1 MMNYD
6 AKYQVWIHTRSK
18 CLLSAS
24 NLFLNV
30 VPQFMT
36 RASSSSRLR
45 GSWECLT
52 WNALCFNTVTWEKK
66 TGTLLLN
73 KILLSTLSRLH
84 ITRVAAGGIV
94 MCGVLSC
101 PTQGTPK
108 LLVALPLKN
117 NSTSPLISRALQ
129 RNDWLF
135 ITPYLLFLIRKC
147 LKRID
152 LFHNGGLLIYSF
164 KYVYSG

>member
-6 AKYQVWIHTRSK
+6 AKYQFWIHTRSK

-73 KILLSTLSRLH
+73 MLLLSTLSRLH
-84 ITRVAAGGIV
+84 ITRVAAGAIV

-117 NSTSPLISRALQ
+117 NSTSPLIPPALQ
-129 RNDWLF
+129 RNDWVSH
-135 ITPYLLFLIRKC
+135 TPYLPFLIRKC
-147 LKRID
+147 PKGID
-152 LFHNGGLLIYSF
+152 LFDKGGLLIYSF
-164 KYVYSG
+164 KYLYSG